1 MKKKIFNDNYY
12 MRMAIRLAGKGIG
25 KTSPNPMVGAVIVK
39 NGKIIGRG
47 YHKRCGDYHAEINAI
62 NNVRGNIRGSTF
74 YITLEPCSHYGRTPP
89 CVDTLIKKGLERVVV
104 GTPDPNPEVNGKGI
118 KILRSKGIKVDV
130 GILGSECRQI
140 NEHYFKFIKSGIPY
154 VTVKYA
160 QTLDGRI
167 ATKTGDS
174 QWISSEASRKYVHVL
189 RSTNDCVMVGAGTVT
204 ADNPQLTVRHVKGK
218 NPLRIIVDSKLR
230 IPIKSS
236 VLIDDNPHQTII
248 AATSNAPSR
257 KKTAIKKLGV
267 EVLVVKKDKDGKVSL
282 VDLLKE
288 LGKREI
294 MSVLVEGGSEMIT
307 SLLKANLVDKMIIPI
322 SPGILGKGLEA
333 IGDLNINKIRNAIKF
348 SSFKTMKKGEDLI
361 FEGTILKE
369 PSHHII

>member
-1 MKKKIFNDNYY
+1 

-25 KTSPNPMVGAVIVK
+25 KTSPNPMVGTIIVK

-47 YHKRCGDYHAEINAI
+47 YHKKCGDYHAEINAI
-62 NNVRGNIRGSTF
+62 NSVKGSIRGSTF
-74 YITLEPCSHYGRTPP
+74 YVTLEPCSHYGRTPP
-89 CVDTLIKKGLERVVV
+89 CVDTLIKKGMRRVVI
-104 GTPDPNPEVNGKGI
+104 GTLDPNPEVNGKGI

-130 GILGSECRQI
+130 GILDTECRQL
-140 NEHYFKFIKSGIPY
+140 NEHYFKFIKTGIPY

-174 QWISSEASRKYVHVL
+174 QWISCEESRKYVHVL

-236 VLIDDNPHQTII
+236 VLTDDNLHLTII
-248 AATSNAPSR
+248 TTTSKAPAR
-257 KKTAIKKLGV
+257 KITTIKKLGA
-267 EVLVVKKDKDGKVSL
+267 EVLVVKKERNGRVSL
-282 VDLLKE
+282 SSLLKE
-288 LGKREI
+288 LGKKKI
-294 MSVLVEGGSEMIT
+294 MSVLVEGGSEIIT

-322 SPGILGKGLEA
+322 APMIIGKGLEA
-333 IGDLNINKIRNAIKF
+333 IGDLNINKMKDAIKF
-348 SSFKTMKKGEDLI
+348 SSFKTIKKGDDII

-369 PSHHII
+369 T

>member
-1 MKKKIFNDNYY
+1 MKTFDDNYY
-12 MRMAIRLAGKGIG
+12 MKMAIHLAGKGIG

-39 NGKIIGRG
+39 DGKVIGRG
-47 YHKRCGDYHAEINAI
+47 YHKKCGDYHAEINAI
-62 NNVRGNIRGSTF
+62 NNVKGSIRGSTF

-89 CVDTLIKKGLERVVV
+89 CVDTLIKKELERVVV

-130 GILGSECRQI
+130 GILDSECRQL

-167 ATKTGDS
+167 ATKSGDS
-174 QWISSEASRKYVHVL
+174 QWISSETSRKYVHSL
-189 RSTNDCVMVGAGTVT
+189 RAINDSIMVGAGTVT

-236 VLIDDNPHQTII
+236 VLTDGNSHQTII
-248 AATSNAPSR
+248 ATTSNASSG
-257 KKTAIKKLGV
+257 KVTAIKKLGA
-267 EVLVVKKDKDGKVSL
+267 EVLVVKKGRDGRVSL
-282 VDLLKE
+282 SSLLKE

-294 MSVLVEGGSEMIT
+294 MSVLVEGGSGIVT

-322 SPGILGKGLEA
+322 APKIIGKGLEA
-333 IGDLNINKIRNAIKF
+333 IGDLNINKINKAIKF
-348 SSFKTMKKGEDLI
+348 SSFKTMKKGNDII
-361 FEGTILKE
+361 FEGTILKGV
-369 PSHHII
+369 

>member
-1 MKKKIFNDNYY
+1 MKKKTFDDNYY

-39 NGKIIGRG
+39 NGKVIGQG
-47 YHKRCGDYHAEINAI
+47 YHKNCGDHHAEINAI
-62 NNVRGNIRGSTF
+62 NNAGRNISGSTF
-74 YITLEPCSHYGRTPP
+74 YITLEPCSHYGKTPP
-89 CVDTLIKKGLERVVV
+89 CVDTLIKKGLKRVVV
-104 GTPDPNPEVNGKGI
+104 GTPDPNPEVNGKGL

-130 GILGSECRQI
+130 GILDTECRQL
-140 NEHYFKFIKSGIPY
+140 NEHYFKFIKTGIPY

-189 RSTNDCVMVGAGTVT
+189 RSTNDCVMVGEGTVAT
-204 ADNPQLTVRHVKGK
+204 DNPQLTVRHVNGK

-236 VLIDDNPHQTII
+236 VLTDDNSHLTII
-248 AATSNAPSR
+248 ATTSNAPSG
-257 KKTAIKKLGV
+257 KVTAIKKLGV
-267 EVLVVKKDKDGKVSL
+267 EVLIVKKERNGRVSL
-282 VDLLKE
+282 SSLLKK
-288 LGKREI
+288 LGEREI
-294 MSVLVEGGSEMIT
+294 MSVLVEGGAEIVT

-322 SPGILGKGLEA
+322 SPKIIGKGLEA
-333 IGDLNINKIRNAIKF
+333 IGDLNINKIKNAIHF
-348 SSFKTMKKGEDLI
+348 SSFKTMKKGGDII
-361 FEGTILKE
+361 FEGTILRDT
-369 PSHHII
+369 

>member
-1 MKKKIFNDNYY
+1 MKKNTFDDNYY

-25 KTSPNPMVGAVIVK
+25 KTSPNPMVGAVIVR

-47 YHKRCGDYHAEINAI
+47 YHKKCGDYHAEINAI
-62 NNVRGNIRGSTF
+62 NNAKGSIRGSTL

-89 CVDTLIKKGLERVVV
+89 CIDTLIKKGLKRVVV

-130 GILGSECRQI
+130 GILDTECRQL

-174 QWISSEASRKYVHVL
+174 QWISSEASRKYVHFL
-189 RSTNDCVMVGAGTVT
+189 RSTNDGIMVGAGTVT

-218 NPLRIIVDSKLR
+218 NPLRIIVDSKLC

-236 VLIDDNPHQTII
+236 VLTDDNPHQTII
-248 AATSNAPSR
+248 ATTSNAPSR
-257 KKTAIKKLGV
+257 KITAIKKFGA
-267 EVLVVKKDKDGKVSL
+267 EVLVVKKERNGKVSFSS
-282 VDLLKE
+282 LLKE

-294 MSVLVEGGSEMIT
+294 MSVLVEGGSGMIT
-307 SLLKANLVDKMIIPI
+307 ALLKVNLVDKMIIPI
-322 SPGILGKGLEA
+322 SPRILGKGLEA

-348 SSFKTMKKGEDLI
+348 SSFKTMKKGDDLI
-361 FEGTILKE
+361 FEGTILKDA
-369 PSHHII
+369 